1 MSDKK
6 MTYEQM
12 EFLYQTAIN
21 AANKTLFEDNFEQHG
36 WTEKEFTE
44 TMLWMLKAIQEGKV
58 QRWVN

>member
-36 WTEKEFTE
+36 LTEKEFTE
-44 TMLWMLKAIQEGKV
+44 TMLWTLKAIQVGKM